1 MKQGQILILVLLAV
15 VVVLAIGLSVASRNI
30 TNLRTSTQTEQ
41 SQRAFTAAEGG
52 VEDVLSNLEV
62 IGDDI
67 ASRTGL
73 SGCNIPLG
81 SDTATCDVTVGGLDA
96 DVQVKSSRV
105 YEAAIQLGNVAQI
118 DLDGFSGDTVKVE
131 WAKEND
137 PIEVVANGSAAIE
150 ISLVYGAS
158 PYNIERWY
166 FQGGSVPPSTSRD
179 ELIISNPPGASDS
192 CVAVGFE
199 HCVEVNLVGSP
210 SFQPPQVLRIRPFFT
225 KTTAKVA
232 AVSPDELPL
241 QTYDVSSTAKTEIGV
256 TRKVQ
261 VSRSALPQV
270 PAVFDYAIYSENDII
285 K

>member
-52 VEDVLSNLEV
+52 VEDVLSNLPAYARA
-62 IGDDI
+62 D
-67 ASRTGL
+67 SGL
-73 SGCNIPLG
+73 GCNLAGDI
-81 SDTATCDVTVGGLDA
+81 STCDVDVGGLEA
-96 DVQVKSSRV
+96 KVQVKSSRV

-118 DLDGFSGDTVKVE
+118 DLDEFIGDTVKVE
-131 WAKEND
+131 WAKEDD